1 MRVEADLPREKAL
14 DGCIRLERQG
24 AVLTIVI
31 DRPAK
36 MNAFTLEMYEEIAR
50 IFSGL
55 TPDDPARSVVI
66 RGAGGRAFAAGTD
79 IAVFRSFTTP
89 EQGLAYE
96 HRMDEILSI
105 IERCPLPTIASIAGA
120 CTGGGAAIAAVC
132 DMRIAT
138 RDMRFGFPIAR
149 TLGNCLSA
157 VNLARLS
164 ALMGPA
170 RVKDMIFTARL
181 VGADEALASGLVTEL
196 VGDAGQLEARA
207 HELAS
212 QIAGHAPLT
221 LAITKE
227 LMRRNAVAQG
237 VGDDRDL
244 VAKCYTSEDF
254 REGLQSFLAKRP
266 PVWSGR

>member
-1 MRVEADLPREKAL
+1 MDTPILT
-14 DGCIRLERQG
+14 ERQG
-24 AVLTIVI
+24 GVLNIVI
-31 DRPAK
+31 NRPQK
-36 MNAFTLEMYEEIAR
+36 RNALTLEMYEGLAQ
-50 IFSGL
+50 IFSELEAGG
-55 TPDDPARSVVI
+55 AVRAVVI
-66 RGAGGRAFAAGTD
+66 RGAGGQAFAAGTD
-79 IAVFRSFTTP
+79 ISVFRSFSTP

-96 HRMDEILSI
+96 HRMDEILTI
-105 IERCPLPTIASIAGA
+105 IERCPLPTIAALAGA

-132 DMRIAT
+132 DLRIAT
-138 RDMRFGFPIAR
+138 RDLRFGFPIAR

-181 VGADEALASGLVTEL
+181 VGGEEALAAGLVSEL
-196 VGDAGQLEARA
+196 VDDAERLEARA
-207 HELAS
+207 REIAET
-212 QIAGHAPLT
+212 IAGHAPLT

-227 LMRRNAVAQG
+227 LMRRNAAAQG

-254 REGLQSFLAKRP
+254 REGLTAFLAKRP
-266 PVWSGR
+266 PAWAGR